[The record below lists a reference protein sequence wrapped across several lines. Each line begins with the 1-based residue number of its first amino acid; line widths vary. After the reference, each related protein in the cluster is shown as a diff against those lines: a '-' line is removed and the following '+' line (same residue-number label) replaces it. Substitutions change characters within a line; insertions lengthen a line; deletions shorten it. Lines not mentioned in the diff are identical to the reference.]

1 MFRRFVGLVV
11 VLTIA
16 LVITSTQLHALCVPK
31 AGGPRNGKSQ
41 IVDISVKNLAIV
53 RSARLDDLSSR
64 LTVVTGE
71 TGAGKR

>member
-1 MFRRFVGLVV
+1 MFRLVDLVV

-16 LVITSTQLHALCVPK
+16 LVITPPSVSLCVPK

>member
-1 MFRRFVGLVV
+1 MFRLVDLVV

-16 LVITSTQLHALCVPK
+16 LVITSTVQSLCVPK